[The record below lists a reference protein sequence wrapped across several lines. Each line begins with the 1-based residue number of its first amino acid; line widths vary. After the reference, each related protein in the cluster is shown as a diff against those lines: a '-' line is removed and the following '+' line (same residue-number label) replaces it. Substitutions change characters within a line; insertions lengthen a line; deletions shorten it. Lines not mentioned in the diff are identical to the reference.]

1 MPNFDGEIIGL
12 KQNNKRV
19 KINESGD
26 FIEIPMNDSSYP
38 KRFRDFINKIYGF
51 SKELEN
57 KNDSISEDELF
68 DIAADIHVKIGREID
83 SFFGEDMCNK
93 IFGTNSP
100 YIYSI
105 LEFFEKFSGLINEFF
120 EDRLNK
126 FSNIQNEYMEKI
138 NKRKKV

>member
-19 KINESGD
+19 KINEAGD

-38 KRFRDFINKIYGF
+38 KRFRDFINKIYEF

-68 DIAADIHVKIGREID
+68 DIATDIHAKIGREID
-83 SFFGEDMCNK
+83 SFFGKDMCNK

-100 YIYSI
+100 YIDSI

>member
-12 KQNNKRV
+12 KQNNKRI

-68 DIAADIHVKIGREID
+68 DIATDIHAKIGREID

-100 YIYSI
+100 YIDSI

-126 FSNIQNEYMEKI
+126 FSNIQNGYMEKI